1 MNYCESSKH
10 SHSFSVR
17 RLPLLFLLLQIKNN
31 IDAIKNATHSEK
43 KMKAMVRRKFCWG
56 RKWNINQ
63 YLTVYF

>member
-43 KMKAMVRRKFCWG
+43 KNESHGTSKILLGAQME
-56 RKWNINQ
+56 
-63 YLTVYF
+63 Y

>member
-43 KMKAMVRRKFCWG
+43 KGKPWHVKNSVGGANG
-56 RKWNINQ
+56 ILINI
-63 YLTVYF
+63 